1 MPLDSAESISAAF
14 AELAIGQDV
23 LGKVKALPPKETR
36 KLVDYSPVLGLDP
49 SGNLHKQLALIDQ
62 IEADIAD

>member
-1 MPLDSAESISAAF
+1 MPLDSAEAINAAF

-23 LGKVKALPPKETR
+23 LTKVKALPPKETR
-36 KLVDYSPVLGLDP
+36 KAVDYAPIFGLEQT
-49 SGNLHKQLALIDQ
+49 GNAYKQLALIDQ